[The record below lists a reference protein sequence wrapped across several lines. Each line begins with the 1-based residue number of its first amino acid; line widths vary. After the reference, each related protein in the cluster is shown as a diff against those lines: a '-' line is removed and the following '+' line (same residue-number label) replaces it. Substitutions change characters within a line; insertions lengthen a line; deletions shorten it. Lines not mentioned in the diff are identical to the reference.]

1 MDYTNF
7 ERIALSNASQF
18 PFGAHDYFRK
28 VEKILYKFAKV
39 VKEESDNISKIN
51 FLLVGK
57 EDKDIIY
64 GGETKYNLGLIMYVF
79 DKNNKVYHDGAAHK
93 AFVSLMEINH
103 LPSSFLNLGLNQRKE
118 FSINIDDNCVN
129 DVLKG
134 LIGEEVYSKLE
145 YLELKSKM
153 INKGQSTVK
162 KNKI

>member
-7 ERIALSNASQF
+7 ERVALSNASQF

-39 VKEESDNISKIN
+39 VKEESENMSRID

-79 DKNNKVYHDGAAHK
+79 DKNNKVYHDGTAQR
-93 AFVSLMEINH
+93 AFASLMEINH
-103 LPSSFLNLGLNQRKE
+103 LPSSFLNLELKQRKE
-118 FSINIDDNCVN
+118 FSIKVDDNCVN
-129 DVLKG
+129 ELLKE
-134 LIGEEVYSKLE
+134 LIGHEVYSKLE

-153 INKGQSTVK
+153 VNKGQSTVK